1 MNFLLLKRPRNRA
14 DEDTGK
20 RRSCS
25 DLAGVKA
32 GGKVKSTTWNDK
44 STSKNVKSTTWN
56 DKTTS

>member
-32 GGKVKSTTWNDK
+32 GGKVNPTLTPL
-44 STSKNVKSTTWN
+44 VKSSEN
-56 DKTTS
+56 FEVF